1 MKTVPGKL
9 GSSYLTHI
17 AKAQRLDLYQ
27 SQEDNE
33 KVYQKF
39 KKSVKR
45 LQEITGQKKPMV
57 LSEMNADGD
66 VNGPYDQAKKMQAF
80 MNRLEADPEK

>member
-1 MKTVPGKL
+1 MLGQQTGMKTVPGKL

-33 KVYQKF
+33 KVYQISTLYLIVF
-39 KKSVKR
+39 WER
-45 LQEITGQKKPMV
+45 
-57 LSEMNADGD
+57 
-66 VNGPYDQAKKMQAF
+66 
-80 MNRLEADPEK
+80 